1 MLVIGAGLVFAS
13 VLLRVGWLQQGA
25 SDRLAAMAGS
35 RHGVAATVP
44 VRGSLYDRRGRV
56 LAATRF
62 AHRVFVDPTRL
73 PADPSET
80 IVGLAEA
87 LGLDPSEVGATIAA
101 GMTANELER
110 DRAAKEGDEPR
121 LRRYTPIAGPID
133 EGLVDRVRSL
143 GLAGVHVEDMAL
155 REYPA
160 LQQVG
165 SVVGKVGSE
174 HTGLLGVELAL
185 DDRLRGSP
193 GTGRYVRDAS
203 RRPLWIEPGSWRAA
217 ERGVDVRVSLDL
229 EIQRIAAEE
238 LQRGMLEADAAGGRV
253 MIADPRTGEVLAV
266 IDLIDSSKD
275 VEPYPW
281 WPVDRPAQGPVEV
294 PPARYDTLSSVRG
307 EAREPALHRSRCI
320 EDLYEP
326 GSSFK
331 PFVWAMVTEAGL
343 ARPDEVFDTE
353 NGRWNT
359 PYGRSIEDVTKRD
372 VMTWMQV
379 LENSSN
385 IGMIKAADRMSFEAL
400 RQGVLSLGF
409 GVPTG
414 VGLAGESAGM
424 VTGARAWSKYTQT
437 SVAFGHEVAVTPAQ
451 MLRAF
456 MVFCRTGE
464 FAGTMPDLRLAATDA
479 EGVGVWRRIFRAET
493 TELVRR
499 VLREVAAKVE
509 VKMEAAGET
518 GWRYSMFGKSGTA
531 DVPLGPPPPG
541 MRRPPGAKGYYPEQY
556 NSSFVAAGPVGDP
569 RVALVVVIDDPGPE
583 LVRNRLHYGSSVAG
597 PVARRIL
604 ERSLGYLRVEPD
616 LHQEPAAVLAEAGS
630 E

>member
-1 MLVIGAGLVFAS
+1 MLIVAGLVFAS

-25 SDRLAAMAGS
+25 SERLAPVVGS
-35 RHGVAATVP
+35 RHGVATTVP

-80 IVGLAEA
+80 IVRLADA
-87 LGLDPSEVGATIAA
+87 MAMDASDVGAAIAE

-110 DRAAKEGDEPR
+110 DRAAQEGGTPR

-133 EGLVDRVRSL
+133 DARLELVRSL

-253 MIADPRTGEVLAV
+253 MVADPRTGEVLAV
-266 IDLIDSSKD
+266 IDLIDPSKD

-281 WPVDRPAQGPVEV
+281 WPVDRQVHGPVEI

-307 EAREPALHRSRCI
+307 ESQDPALHRSRCI

-343 ARPDEVFDTE
+343 AQPEELFDTE
-353 NGRWNT
+353 GGRWST
-359 PYGRSIEDVTKRD
+359 PYGRYIEDVTKRD
-372 VMTWMQV
+372 VMTWAQV

-385 IGMIKAADRMSFEAL
+385 IGMIKAADRMSFDAL
-400 RQGVLSLGF
+400 REGVLSLGF

-414 VGLAGESAGM
+414 VGLSGESAGM
-424 VTGARAWSKYTQT
+424 VTGSRAWSKYTQT
-437 SVAFGHEVAVTPAQ
+437 SVSFGHEIAVTPAQ

-464 FAGTMPDLRLAATDA
+464 LAGTMPDLRLAASDA
-479 EGVGVWRRIFRAET
+479 DGVGVWRRIFRAET

-499 VLREVAAKVE
+499 VLREVAVKVE
-509 VKMEAAGET
+509 TKMDAAGEA

-541 MRRPPGAKGYYPEQY
+541 MRRPPGAKGYYPQQY

-569 RVALVVVIDDPGPE
+569 RVALVVVIDDPGPD
-583 LVRNRLHYGSSVAG
+583 LIKNRAHYGSSVAG

-604 ERSLGYLRVEPD
+604 ERSLGYLRVQPD
-616 LHQEPAAVLAEAGS
+616 LHPELAWAVLAEASS